1 MITAAWRGKEE
12 KTIMAT
18 ETKPKETAVS
28 ATTQERQEKSERII
42 RQIVCEEM
50 HRTGEDK
57 QEK

>member
-1 MITAAWRGKEE
+1 
-12 KTIMAT
+12 MAT
-18 ETKPKETAVS
+18 ETKPKKTAAS

>member
-1 MITAAWRGKEE
+1 
-12 KTIMAT
+12 MAT